1 MTPMDVLLEA
11 VTVVRSAFLRV
22 QAIEMHSLMFT
33 LGFIWTFSKLDDI
46 SLLVSGTRGMRSLT
60 IKFREPLFAI

>member
-1 MTPMDVLLEA
+1 
-11 VTVVRSAFLRV
+11 
-22 QAIEMHSLMFT
+22 MHSLMFT
-33 LGFIWTFSKLDDI
+33 LGFIWTFSKVDDI